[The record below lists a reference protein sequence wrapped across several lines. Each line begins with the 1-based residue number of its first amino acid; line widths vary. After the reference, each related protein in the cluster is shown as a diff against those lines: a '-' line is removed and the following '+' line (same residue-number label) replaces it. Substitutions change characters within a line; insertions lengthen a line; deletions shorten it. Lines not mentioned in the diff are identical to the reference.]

1 MYNIASRE
9 GFIGGRKMKAVTLK
23 TKDVGEVRCSVTV
36 INNNLGDVKDMWIGD
51 NNSGLER
58 CNIEYIKRS
67 LRQ

>member
-1 MYNIASRE
+1 
-9 GFIGGRKMKAVTLK
+9 MKAVALK
-23 TKDVGEVRCSVTV
+23 TKDIGEVRCSVTV